1 MGLFKDCGCGCD
13 GKKQEQKLL
22 ISIMSALVFFII
34 ANPDTFRIM
43 RKVFGSWV
51 SSPTGCPSISGLAL
65 HTVVFMLVTWG
76 MMNVK
81 TEAYEPDIGPAPM
94 PESDAESD
102 DESDDESDAESESDD
117 ESDAES
123 DDEFASIAPGPMD
136 IGPSPMLS
144 GVDPV
149 VRMADVEPPK
159 PYMKEKPIEIRD
171 SGKIYTP
178 MDLNSGLDAPAPIS
192 FKTAKK
198 GKAIAKCKLDDGR
211 DVTFN

>member
-102 DESDDESDAESESDD
+102 DESDDESDAES
-117 ESDAES
+117 

-171 SGKIYTP
+171 SGRVFTP
-178 MDLNSGLDAPAPIS
+178 MDINSGLDAPAPIS
-192 FKTAKK
+192 FKVSKKAK
-198 GKAIAKCKLDDGR
+198 ANCKLEDGT
-211 DVTFN
+211 DLVFN